1 MTVVDQPGQ
10 PEPEIALVRTSDGW
24 VDELHRYC
32 ADHGG
37 ARVRLMVLDPA
48 VALDEEF
55 HVLVAS
61 DRWPALTGA
70 FTDALHAR
78 GRKVLVV
85 AEAPAAGDL
94 ISTIGVDAVRASM
107 CPPSELVAAVVALVP
122 SSSSTSTDTARRS
135 ALVTTSPTGGPTRS
149 GAVVAVGGPF
159 GAGSTEVAIAL
170 GAACARRGGRPVLV
184 DADEVTPSVAARLGL
199 PLEPNLCSAVDVV
212 SQGSGAVPGTL
223 FDLGDDWPAVLV
235 GAPNRRVAATLRP
248 NEVVAVGEAL
258 ATRFA
263 PVFVDVSAGARAV
276 HGEPDVCSAVV
287 RHASVVVAV
296 GVANPVGVIRLVE
309 WVKTLTASSGAS
321 VHLVVNRAPS
331 GRARRAEL
339 AGELQ
344 RDLRVAGLTFVP
356 TDPKLEDAAWSA
368 SVVERGPFARAI
380 DGLAV
385 VIGRDPDVGMAPS
398 PRP

>member
-1 MTVVDQPGQ
+1 MTVVDEPVR
-10 PEPEIALVRTSDGW
+10 PEPEIALVRTSDHW
-24 VDELHRYC
+24 VDALHRHC

-78 GRKVLVV
+78 GRKVLAV
-85 AEAPAAGDL
+85 ADPPAATDL
-94 ISTIGVDAVRASM
+94 VNTVGVDAVRPST

-122 SSSSTSTDTARRS
+122 SSTSTDTARRPDL
-135 ALVTTSPTGGPTRS
+135 ATTSPTGGSTPS

-159 GAGSTEVAIAL
+159 GAGSTEVAIGL
-170 GAACARRGGRPVLV
+170 AAASARRGRHPVLV

-212 SQGSGAVPGTL
+212 SRGSGAVPGTL
-223 FDLGDDWPAVLV
+223 FDLGDEWPAVLV
-235 GAPNRRVAATLRP
+235 GAPSRRVAAMLRP
-248 NEVVAVGEAL
+248 DEVVAVGDAL

-276 HGEPDVCSAVV
+276 HGQPDVCAAVI
-287 RHASVVVAV
+287 RRAGVVVAV
-296 GVANPVGVIRLVE
+296 GVANPVGVIRLVQ
-309 WVKTLTASSGAS
+309 WVKSLTVPPGAR

-331 GRARRAEL
+331 GRGRRAEL

-344 RDLRVAGLTFVP
+344 RDLRVAGVTFVP

-380 DGLAV
+380 DELAE
-385 VIGRDPDVGMAPS
+385 VIANDSTVGTAPS
-398 PRP
+398 PGR

>member
-1 MTVVDQPGQ
+1 MIDVNPSRL
-10 PEPEIALVRTSDGW
+10 PEPEIALVRSADAW
-24 VDELHRYC
+24 VDDLHRYC

-37 ARVRLMVLDPA
+37 ARVRLMVLDPV

-55 HVLVAS
+55 DVLVTG
-61 DRWPALTGA
+61 DRWPALTPA
-70 FTDALHAR
+70 YVDALHVR
-78 GRKVLVV
+78 GRRILVV
-85 AEAPAAGDL
+85 GEE
-94 ISTIGVDAVRASM
+94 STTTGLGGSLGADAVLGTQ
-107 CPPSELVAAVVALVP
+107 CPPSDLVAAVVALVP
-122 SSSSTSTDTARRS
+122 PRDAAGADREREPGSSSATDVS
-135 ALVTTSPTGGPTRS
+135 ACA

-170 GAACARRGGRPVLV
+170 AASCARRGLRPVLI

-199 PLEPNLCSAVDVV
+199 PLEPNLCSAVDAVAR
-212 SQGSGAVPGTL
+212 GAGAVPGTL

-235 GAPNRRVAATLRP
+235 GAPSRRVASALRP
-248 NEVVAVGEAL
+248 SEVVAVGDVL
-258 ATRFA
+258 ASRFA
-263 PVFVDVSAGARAV
+263 PVFVDVSAGARSV
-276 HGEPDVCSAVV
+276 HGEPDVCTAVV
-287 RHASVVVAV
+287 RRASSVVAV
-296 GVANPVGVIRLVE
+296 GLANPVGVIRLIE
-309 WVKTLTASSGAS
+309 WVKALGQASDVP

-380 DGLAV
+380 DGLAALV
-385 VIGRDPDVGMAPS
+385 ADDRTAGAAPVL
-398 PRP
+398 RP